1 MPFGCSNS
9 VGKGEMSELPAG
21 RSQAIHTPGPSP
33 AATAPRAH
41 AKSLRCGKLLLRR
54 REAPRRRSCAA
65 FSSAFNRSS
74 TINMSELRPPEVP
87 EIVASQT
94 LPIPH
99 PSQKSAKVAPSSI
112 PLLKSGRG
120 GHACAASRSGI
131 KSSSNVL
138 DLRPCGSSRMA
149 SKALAPSS
157 RRRPA
162 PGNRVRHACEAGG
175 EKATGAGPRSALAMQ
190 SMNPSS
196 LVSRGLAADP
206 NDASDQ
212 AALEVLRKCPLCGTA
227 PQRSGSVGSNQGL
240 IQPSHEGR
248 SSPMSIEA
256 RPQTTCRKSSSKFE
270 KFSVIVGRFL
280 GVSDAKAGVFAITN
294 LEELLSTATSS
305 GSSTSLRGW
314 KVLPAASRYLR
325 SADKTGSSS
334 PKDGT
339 AVLPRS
345 ACTCGRGAMNLHPEC
360 SPVEETAA

>member
-9 VGKGEMSELPAG
+9 VGKGEMSELPTG

-41 AKSLRCGKLLLRR
+41 AKSLRCGELVLRR

-65 FSSAFNRSS
+65 VSSAFNRSC
-74 TINMSELRPPEVP
+74 TINMVELPPVP

-99 PSQKSAKVAPSSI
+99 PSQKSAKMAPSSI

-149 SKALAPSS
+149 SKAAPSS

-162 PGNRVRHACEAGG
+162 PDNRVRHTCEAGG
-175 EKATGAGPRSALAMQ
+175 EKATGAGPRSALAVQ
-190 SMNPSS
+190 SMDPSS
-196 LVSRGLAADP
+196 LVSTRWLAADP

-212 AALEVLRKCPLCGTA
+212 AALELLRKCPLCGTA
-227 PQRSGSVGSNQGL
+227 PQRSGSVGSNQGF

-248 SSPMSIEA
+248 ISPRSIEA
-256 RPQTTCRKSSSKFE
+256 RPQTTCRKSSSKCE
-270 KFSVIVGRFL
+270 KFSVIVGRFF
-280 GVSDAKAGVFAITN
+280 GVSDAKAGVFATMN

-334 PKDGT
+334 PKDC
-339 AVLPRS
+339 AALPRS
-345 ACTCGRGAMNLHPEC
+345 ACTCGRGAMNLHPGC
-360 SPVEETAA
+360 SPVEETTA